1 MLAKI
6 HFIYHE
12 IIKFILKRFDGSE
25 MNYEWSTTN
34 EMLDYAKYMEKN
46 FLSIIMQIS
55 KFSTNFFSPRQ
66 RNIAL
71 ELWNNCLCQF

>member
-1 MLAKI
+1 
-6 HFIYHE
+6 
-12 IIKFILKRFDGSE
+12 
-25 MNYEWSTTN
+25 MNYEWLTTN
-34 EMLDYAKYMEKN
+34 EMSDYAKYMNKS